1 MLTRMST
8 TVTDT
13 TAKRPGLYAARP
25 RKVFVREL
33 ELMAHVGVFEV
44 EHRYEQRLVV
54 SVDLDVVD
62 AYDGSSDRLTEV
74 LDYGSVVASVQR
86 IVEAEHLNLLET
98 LAERIA
104 QTWLEDPRVQSV
116 RVRLEKPDILP
127 GCRSVGIEIERK
139 RATR

>member
-1 MLTRMST
+1 MST

-13 TAKRPGLYAARP
+13 TAKRPGVYAARP

-54 SVDLDVVD
+54 SVELDVVD
-62 AYDGSSDRLTEV
+62 SYDGTSDRLADV
-74 LDYGSVVASVQR
+74 LDYGAVVSSVQR
-86 IVEAEHLNLLET
+86 IVDAEHVNLLET

-104 QTWLEDPRVQSV
+104 QTWLDDPRVQAV
-116 RVRLEKPDILP
+116 RVRLEKPDVLP
-127 GCRSVGIEIERK
+127 GCRSVGIEIERV
-139 RATR
+139 RPLN

>member
-1 MLTRMST
+1 MS
-8 TVTDT
+8 DT
-13 TAKRPGLYAARP
+13 ITGTAAKPPRSPAAGR

-33 ELMAHVGVFEV
+33 ELMAHVGVYEV

-139 RATR
+139 RPTR